1 DWVSN
6 LPTENNSLLYPS
18 VSFSFLP
25 TAAFEGL
32 KSASGKGLNYL
43 KLRAGLGQSAGF
55 PEGYPTI
62 NTVNQTTQV
71 NGGLEGSVVTNS
83 ISGTEANPNL
93 KPELISELEVGF
105 EAQFLDR
112 RIRVDFS
119 YYDRTSTDLIV
130 FKNLPNST
138 GFSQSQ
144 VNIGQVQ
151 GDGIELDLGLDLV
164 RSELSDGF
172 NWNTN
177 INFSKSKQ
185 IVTEQ
190 DDDMILYAG
199 STNAVLGANAAIL
212 GEQLG
217 VIVGTRI
224 KRDADGNLLING
236 SGNYISEE
244 NIVLDDGRSI
254 TPIIGDPNPDYVMNL
269 SNSMSYKNFTF
280 SFLMSHTS
288 GGDIATTTVA
298 TLLGRGL
305 INGDR
310 NKTFILPG
318 ILEYTGQPNTLQ
330 INNSQYYFS
339 NLLFGPKELTIYDA
353 SVLRL

>member
-1 DWVSN
+1 MTLSGRQDWVSN

-177 INFSKSKQ
+177 INF
-185 IVTEQ
+185 
-190 DDDMILYAG
+190 
-199 STNAVLGANAAIL
+199 
-212 GEQLG
+212 
-217 VIVGTRI
+217 
-224 KRDADGNLLING
+224 
-236 SGNYISEE
+236 
-244 NIVLDDGRSI
+244 
-254 TPIIGDPNPDYVMNL
+254 
-269 SNSMSYKNFTF
+269 
-280 SFLMSHTS
+280 
-288 GGDIATTTVA
+288 
-298 TLLGRGL
+298 
-305 INGDR
+305 
-310 NKTFILPG
+310 
-318 ILEYTGQPNTLQ
+318 
-330 INNSQYYFS
+330 
-339 NLLFGPKELTIYDA
+339 
-353 SVLRL
+353 